1 MTASPF
7 RLMFQV
13 PGIPQEIVMPTHS
26 KSQAQAMINVLDM
39 SRVTNVYVAFIENGV
54 SRVAYVPHETTHQLV
69 APK

>member
-1 MTASPF
+1 MSASPF

-26 KSQAQAMINVLDM
+26 KSQAQAMIDVLDM
-39 SRVTNVYVAFIENGV
+39 SRVTNVYVAFIEKGV
-54 SRVAYVPHETTHQLV
+54 SRVAYVPHETTYQLV